1 MEVPFCD
8 VIVTCYHSTQQQV
21 AFGRATQ
28 ANSLMTGDRDFTQAR
43 KLVTTTIVSVSQFK
57 TLVCDPSL

>member
-1 MEVPFCD
+1 
-8 VIVTCYHSTQQQV
+8 
-21 AFGRATQ
+21 
-28 ANSLMTGDRDFTQAR
+28 MTGDRDFRQAR